1 MEQRTQAAL
10 GTLEPADPAW
20 IRPAQKW
27 FVKAEPHGL
36 PLSSNLLLFPTLI
49 YQRSRQ
55 GRISPSS
62 CSLPQSP
69 CLRVMRHISWPELSV
84 CGTGKKGEGGNK
96 FYDFKVCVC
105 VLGGRSGSLD
115 LCRYQ
120 NLCRDNLS
128 QSISLAIMIPL
139 HTFLWYSNIKVFE
152 KLK

>member
-1 MEQRTQAAL
+1 MFTPQWRRLLQPVEQRTQAAL

-27 FVKAEPHGL
+27 LVKAEPHGL

-69 CLRVMRHISWPELSV
+69 CLRVMRPISRGLSYQSV
-84 CGTGKKGEGGNK
+84 GRERKEREEINFMISK
-96 FYDFKVCVC
+96 CVC
-105 VLGGRSGSLD
+105 VGGEVRKFGSL
-115 LCRYQ
+115 Q
-120 NLCRDNLS
+120 
-128 QSISLAIMIPL
+128 IPKPL
-139 HTFLWYSNIKVFE
+139 QR
-152 KLK
+152 